1 MAITKDNR
9 VDTCK
14 VPCTGNWTTMP
25 LPAQLS
31 QVSVGDTEIWAV
43 NMNDDI
49 FTSTVPVSAWS
60 GPRSIKL
67 RNISV
72 GKFYIYGVNSTDV
85 SHRCLRPC
93 TADVWQS
100 FGGTLVHQI
109 SANLDDDAVYA
120 VNAANNLF
128 KLNGNIWQQISSAPQ
143 LSNVATIN
151 KNEIIG
157 CTPTGAIRYGRVV

>member
-1 MAITKDNR
+1 MQLA
-9 VDTCK
+9 
-14 VPCTGNWTTMP
+14 PP
-25 LPAQLS
+25 LS

-43 NMNDDI
+43 NMYDDI
-49 FTSTVPVSAWS
+49 FTSTVPVSGWS
-60 GPRSIKL
+60 PRAVKM

-93 TADVWQS
+93 TDDAWQS

-151 KNEIIG
+151 NNEIIG
-157 CTPTGAIRYGRVV
+157 CSPTGAIRYGRAV